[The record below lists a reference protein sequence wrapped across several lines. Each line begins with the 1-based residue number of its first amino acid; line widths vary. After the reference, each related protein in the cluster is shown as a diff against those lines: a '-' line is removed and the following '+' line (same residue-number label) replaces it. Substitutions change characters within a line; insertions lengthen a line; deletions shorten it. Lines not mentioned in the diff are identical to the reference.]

1 MIDWDRVNQL
11 KEEIGEDDF
20 QEVVDMFLDE
30 MNEEVETLTPSMTA
44 QDLESKLHFLKG
56 AALNLGFS
64 AFADLCKTGEDAARV
79 GQTEGIDTAAVI
91 ACYKTSIDAFAEN
104 TPGIAA
110 A

>member
-11 KEEIGEDDF
+11 KDEIGEEDF

-30 MNEEVETLTPSMTA
+30 MNEEVDSLTPGMGA
-44 QDLESKLHFLKG
+44 QDLEAKLHFLKG

-64 AFADLCKTGEDAARV
+64 AFADLCKTGEEAARD
-79 GQTEGIDTAAVI
+79 GQTDAIDTAAVMT
-91 ACYKTSIDAFAEN
+91 CYKKSIDAFGEN
-104 TPGIAA
+104 APGSAA